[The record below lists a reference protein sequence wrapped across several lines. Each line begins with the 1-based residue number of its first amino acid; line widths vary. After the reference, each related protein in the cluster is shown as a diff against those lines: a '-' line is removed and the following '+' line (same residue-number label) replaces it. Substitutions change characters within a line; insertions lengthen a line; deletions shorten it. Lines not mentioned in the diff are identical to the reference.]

1 MNFIKMNKKEII
13 MLIVYTMFALLQIGL
28 FILFGLSLLTNS
40 NLVESEF
47 ALSAIGL
54 TVPAIVGIIFFRKE
68 IIESFT
74 YFKEKTIL
82 KIVSIPMVV
91 LFTVIVEQSV
101 MHFLATDQPENQK
114 QLLETGTG
122 IPLIFTLLVFGIL
135 GPLLEEIVFRHIIL
149 NRFSHYIGTAIASII
164 SIIIFTVLHTNQLSD
179 IAIYLPGSV
188 ILTAAYLISKRSI
201 AYVMGIHMLNNSI
214 TFIQLHMS

>member
-1 MNFIKMNKKEII
+1 
-13 MLIVYTMFALLQIGL
+13 MLIVYILFALLQIGL
-28 FILFGLSLLTNS
+28 FILFGISLLTNS

-91 LFTVIVEQSV
+91 LFTVIVEQIV
-101 MHFLATDQPENQK
+101 MRFLATGQPENQE
-114 QLLETGTG
+114 QLLETGAE

-135 GPLLEEIVFRHIIL
+135 GPILEEIIFRYIIL

-164 SIIIFTVLHTNQLSD
+164 SIIIFTFMHTNQLSD
-179 IAIYLPGSV
+179 IAIYLPGAV
-188 ILTAAYLISKRSI
+188 ILTAAYLISKRSL
-201 AYVMGIHMLNNSI
+201 AYVMAIHILNNCLG
-214 TFIQLHMS
+214 FIL

>member
-1 MNFIKMNKKEII
+1 MNKKEII

-101 MHFLATDQPENQK
+101 MHFLATDQPENQE

-122 IPLIFTLLVFGIL
+122 IPLIFTLLVFGII

-188 ILTAAYLISKRSI
+188 ILTVAYLISNRSI
-201 AYVMGIHMLNNSI
+201 AYVMAIHMLNNSI

>member
-1 MNFIKMNKKEII
+1 MNFIKMNKKELI
-13 MLIVYTMFALLQIGL
+13 MLIIYTLFALLQIGL

-40 NLVESEF
+40 NLIESEF

-91 LFTVIVEQSV
+91 LFTVIAEQSV
-101 MHFLATDQPENQK
+101 MHFLATGQPENQE
-114 QLLETGTG
+114 QLLKTGAE

-135 GPLLEEIVFRHIIL
+135 GPILEEIVFRHILL

-201 AYVMGIHMLNNSI
+201 AYVMAIHMLNNCI
-214 TFIQLHMS
+214 TFILN

>member
-1 MNFIKMNKKEII
+1 MNFIKMNTKELI

-28 FILFGLSLLTNS
+28 FILFGISLLTNS

-91 LFTVIVEQSV
+91 LFTVIVEQIV
-101 MHFLATDQPENQK
+101 MRFLATGQPENQE
-114 QLLETGTG
+114 QLLETGAE

-135 GPLLEEIVFRHIIL
+135 GPILEEIIFRHIIL

-164 SIIIFTVLHTNQLSD
+164 SIIIFTLLHTNQLSD
-179 IAIYLPGSV
+179 IAIYLPGAV
-188 ILTAAYLISKRSI
+188 ILTAAYLISNRSL
-201 AYVMGIHMLNNSI
+201 AYVIAIHMLNNSI
-214 TFIQLHMS
+214 AFILN

>member
-13 MLIVYTMFALLQIGL
+13 MLIIFTLFVPFQIGL
-28 FILFGLSLLTNS
+28 YILFGLSLLANV

-47 ALSAIGL
+47 VLSAIGF
-54 TVPAIVGIIFFRKE
+54 TVPAIVGIIYFRKE

-91 LFTVIVEQSV
+91 LFTLIVEQCV
-101 MHFLATDQPENQK
+101 MHFLATGQPENQE
-114 QLLETGTG
+114 QLLETGAEV
-122 IPLIFTLLVFGIL
+122 PLVFTLLVFGIL
-135 GPLLEEIVFRHIIL
+135 GPILEEIVFRHILI
-149 NRFSHYIGTAIASII
+149 NRFSYHIGTAIASII
-164 SIIIFTVLHTNQLSD
+164 SIMIFTLLHTNQLSD
-179 IAIYLPGSV
+179 IAIYLPGSL

-201 AYVMGIHMLNNSI
+201 AYVIAIHMLNNCLA
-214 TFIQLHMS
+214 FIL

>member
-1 MNFIKMNKKEII
+1 MNQKELI

-28 FILFGLSLLTNS
+28 FILFGISLLTNS

-101 MHFLATDQPENQK
+101 MRFLATGQPENQE
-114 QLLETGTG
+114 QLLETGAE

-135 GPLLEEIVFRHIIL
+135 GPILEEIVFRHILI
-149 NRFSHYIGTAIASII
+149 NRFSYHIGTAIASII
-164 SIIIFTVLHTNQLSD
+164 SIIIFTLLHTNQLSD

-188 ILTAAYLISKRSI
+188 ILTVAYLISKRSI
-201 AYVMGIHMLNNSI
+201 AYVIAIHILNNCLG
-214 TFIQLHMS
+214 FIL

>member
-13 MLIVYTMFALLQIGL
+13 MLIIFTLFVPFQIGL
-28 FILFGLSLLTNS
+28 YILFGISLLANV

-47 ALSAIGL
+47 VLSAIGF
-54 TVPAIVGIIFFRKE
+54 TVPAIVGIICFRKE

-91 LFTVIVEQSV
+91 LFTLIVEQCV
-101 MHFLATDQPENQK
+101 MHFLATGQPENQE
-114 QLLETGTG
+114 QLLETGAEV
-122 IPLIFTLLVFGIL
+122 PLVFTLLVFGIL
-135 GPLLEEIVFRHIIL
+135 GPTLEEIVFRHILI
-149 NRFSHYIGTAIASII
+149 NRFSYHIGTAIASII
-164 SIIIFTVLHTNQLSD
+164 SIMIFTLLHTNQLAD
-179 IAIYLPGSV
+179 IAIYLPGSL

-201 AYVMGIHMLNNSI
+201 AYVIAIHMLNNCLS
-214 TFIQLHMS
+214 FIL

>member
-1 MNFIKMNKKEII
+1 
-13 MLIVYTMFALLQIGL
+13 MLIVYILFALLQIGL
-28 FILFGLSLLTNS
+28 FILFGISLLTNS

-91 LFTVIVEQSV
+91 LFTVIVEQIV
-101 MHFLATDQPENQK
+101 MRFLATGQPENQE
-114 QLLETGTG
+114 QLLETGAE
-122 IPLIFTLLVFGIL
+122 IPLILTLLVFGIL
-135 GPLLEEIVFRHIIL
+135 GPILEEIIFRYIIL

-164 SIIIFTVLHTNQLSD
+164 SIIIFTLFHTSQLSD
-179 IAIYLPGSV
+179 IAIYLPGAV
-188 ILTAAYLISKRSI
+188 ILTAAYLISKRSL
-201 AYVMGIHMLNNSI
+201 AYVMAIHILNNCLG
-214 TFIQLHMS
+214 FIL

>member
-1 MNFIKMNKKEII
+1 MNFIKMNKKELI
-13 MLIVYTMFALLQIGL
+13 MLIIYTLFALLQIGL

-40 NLVESEF
+40 NLIESEF

-91 LFTVIVEQSV
+91 LFTVIAEQSV
-101 MHFLATDQPENQK
+101 MHFLATGQPENQE
-114 QLLETGTG
+114 QLLKTGAE

-135 GPLLEEIVFRHIIL
+135 GPILEEIVFRHILL

-179 IAIYLPGSV
+179 IAIYLPGSL

-201 AYVMGIHMLNNSI
+201 AYVMAIHMLNNCI
-214 TFIQLHMS
+214 TFILN

>member
-13 MLIVYTMFALLQIGL
+13 MLIIFTLFVPFQIGL
-28 FILFGLSLLTNS
+28 YILFGISLLANV

-47 ALSAIGL
+47 VLSAIGF
-54 TVPAIVGIIFFRKE
+54 TVPAIVGIICFRKE

-91 LFTVIVEQSV
+91 LFTLIVEQCV
-101 MHFLATDQPENQK
+101 MHFLATGQPENQE
-114 QLLETGTG
+114 QLLETGAEV
-122 IPLIFTLLVFGIL
+122 PLVFTLLVFGIL
-135 GPLLEEIVFRHIIL
+135 GPTLEEIVFRHILI
-149 NRFSHYIGTAIASII
+149 NRFSYHIGTAIASII
-164 SIIIFTVLHTNQLSD
+164 SIMIFTLLHTKQLAD
-179 IAIYLPGSV
+179 IAIYLPGSL

-201 AYVMGIHMLNNSI
+201 AYVIAIHMLNNCLA
-214 TFIQLHMS
+214 FIL

>member
-1 MNFIKMNKKEII
+1 MNTKELI

-28 FILFGLSLLTNS
+28 FILFGISLLTNS

-74 YFKEKTIL
+74 YFKEKIIL

-91 LFTVIVEQSV
+91 LFTVIVEQIV
-101 MHFLATDQPENQK
+101 MRVLATGQPENQE
-114 QLLETGTG
+114 QLLEKGAET
-122 IPLIFTLLVFGIL
+122 PLIFTLLVFGIL
-135 GPLLEEIVFRHIIL
+135 GPILEEIIFRHIIL

-164 SIIIFTVLHTNQLSD
+164 SILIFTLLHTNQLSD
-179 IAIYLPGSV
+179 IAIYLPGAV
-188 ILTAAYLISKRSI
+188 ILTAAYLISKRSL
-201 AYVMGIHMLNNSI
+201 AYVMAIHILNNCLG
-214 TFIQLHMS
+214 FIL